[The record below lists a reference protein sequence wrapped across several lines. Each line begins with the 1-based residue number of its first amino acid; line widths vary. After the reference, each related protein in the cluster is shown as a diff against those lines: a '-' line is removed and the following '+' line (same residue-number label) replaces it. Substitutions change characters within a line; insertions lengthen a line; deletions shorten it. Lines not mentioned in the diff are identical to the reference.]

1 MKTSCPKLQA
11 FARMVNDRHRY
22 LEKKD
27 AALVIASWTRMLLCM
42 SLLRNMIVS
51 QREAAAVLLQSKW
64 RGHFHRE
71 GYKKMRKAASVL
83 QRVAMAHAVS
93 RRLLA
98 YAELQRSI
106 RREAAAVKLQSQWR
120 CHSHLQRFH
129 KVRVATLVIQRMATA
144 HAARCRQIAQAELEQ
159 SIAQKDPERFEEN
172 VL

>member
-1 MKTSCPKLQA
+1 
-11 FARMVNDRHRY
+11 
-22 LEKKD
+22 
-27 AALVIASWTRMLLCM
+27 
-42 SLLRNMIVS
+42 
-51 QREAAAVLLQSKW
+51 
-64 RGHFHRE
+64 
-71 GYKKMRKAASVL
+71 MRKAASVL

-129 KVRVATLVIQRMATA
+129 KVRMATLVIQRMATA

-159 SIAQKDPERFEEN
+159 SIAQKDPETFEEN
-172 VL
+172 ESSPSMDERSASSKSTTYAQEQKAKLDAEVAE